1 MVTTVNTSSVPK
13 LFSKAPPS
21 SAMSKVYKNNM
32 DSDSY
37 PGTKGF
43 ELILSHPKTV
53 IFFVTPAA
61 YARQEFKNC
70 QVILLCS

>member
-1 MVTTVNTSSVPK
+1 
-13 LFSKAPPS
+13 
-21 SAMSKVYKNNM
+21 M

-43 ELILSHPKTV
+43 ELILSHSKTV

-70 QVILLCS
+70 QVILLSKYVTNHANLTGFYRVRNCSVTMFDIN

>member
-1 MVTTVNTSSVPK
+1 
-13 LFSKAPPS
+13 
-21 SAMSKVYKNNM
+21 MSKVYKNNM

-43 ELILSHPKTV
+43 ELILSHSKTV

-70 QVILLCS
+70 QVILLSM

>member
-1 MVTTVNTSSVPK
+1 
-13 LFSKAPPS
+13 
-21 SAMSKVYKNNM
+21 MSKVYKNNM